1 MLGGEIMNVRVLEES
16 LIIKVVKC
24 FFILLFFGE
33 IFPFALDIFFYYFVD
48 KVAVYDN
55 SVLVYN
61 IINRNIDILYNYIY
75 IFQEFLRY

>member
-1 MLGGEIMNVRVLEES
+1 MSIKVLEET
-16 LIIKVVKC
+16 LVAKIVKC
-24 FFILLFFGE
+24 FLILLFFGE
-33 IFPFALDIFFYYFVD
+33 IFPFILDMLFYYFVD

-75 IFQEFLRY
+75 IFQEFLKY